1 MDTDA
6 VWGGQWVGRR
16 MGVLD
21 VGGDHRREWAVLGVN
36 VRRPIETNGDFV
48 A

>member
-1 MDTDA
+1 MPLRMVSA
-6 VWGGQWVGRR
+6 VGRR

-21 VGGDHRREWAVLGVN
+21 AGGYRRREWALLGVN
-36 VRRPIETNGDFV
+36 LGFLNVTNGDFV